1 MITVE
6 SGNKPA
12 HCWVSDVADIEQ
24 SALEQITN
32 VCNLPFLFK
41 HVAIMPD
48 VHCGYGVPIG
58 CVFAATGNVIL
69 PSAVGVDIGCGM
81 RACKSDLD
89 VIHTSD
95 LKKIMGLVRE
105 RVPVGFAHNKT
116 IAAMPP
122 IATADRKVPVVHS
135 QWESAS
141 YQLGSLGGGNHF
153 IEFQKDEDG
162 FLWIMIHSGSRN
174 LGKKIADHYT
184 AVAKELNARWYSS
197 IPAEHDLA
205 FLPLDTEDGKEYK
218 AEMEYALD
226 FARANRALMM
236 DRIMA
241 CVREVIGKV
250 EFEPAIDVHH
260 NYAQI
265 EHHMGQNVMVHRKG
279 ATFAGNGHYGIIPGS
294 QGTASY
300 IVCGK
305 GNVLSFN
312 SCSHGAGRKMGRKQ
326 AQRELDL
333 EHEKQ
338 VLDEQGIIHAIRG
351 KSDLDEA
358 SGAYK
363 DIDVVMENQSEL
375 VEIVH
380 RLKPVGVIKG

>member
-1 MITVE
+1 MITTDYG
-6 SGNKPA
+6 SKPV
-12 HCWVSDVADIEQ
+12 HCWVQSQDDIEP
-24 SALEQITN
+24 SAQEQIAN
-32 VCNLPFLFK
+32 VSKLPFLSH

-58 CVFAATGNVIL
+58 CVFATKNVII

-81 RACKSDLD
+81 RACKTDLD

-95 LKKIMGLVRE
+95 LKKIMGMVRE
-105 RVPVGFAHNKT
+105 TVPVGFAHNET
-116 IAAMPP
+116 EGDMPP
-122 IATADRKVPVVHS
+122 AVANQFGLPVVMHEW
-135 QWESAS
+135 QSARR
-141 YQLGSLGGGNHF
+141 QIGSLGGGNHF

-162 FLWIMIHSGSRN
+162 MMWVMIHSGSRN
-174 LGKKIADHYT
+174 LGKKIADHYG
-184 AVAKELNARWYSS
+184 AVAKALNEKWFSVVPS
-197 IPAEHDLA
+197 EHDLA
-205 FLPLDTEDGKEYK
+205 FLPLDSEEGMTYR

-241 CVREVIGKV
+241 AVRNVIGVV

-260 NYAQI
+260 NYAQM
-265 EHHMGQNVMVHRKG
+265 EHHMGHNVMVHRKG
-279 ATFAGNGHYGIIPGS
+279 ATSAREGELGIIPGS

-338 VLDEQGIIHAIRG
+338 VLDEQGIIHAIR
-351 KSDLDEA
+351 SSRDLDEA

-363 DIDVVMENQSEL
+363 EIGAVMENQAEL
-375 VEIVH
+375 VDVVTK
-380 RLKPVGVIKG
+380 LKPIAVIKG